1 MEVINKM
8 NTSNKN
14 SKEVKKKIEEKLHH
28 KNIWDYGTSA
38 AIGLTIIVMMISG
51 CKAVLFLKS
60 QSRKIKETTRPQV
73 NFMASESKIDNV
85 FNRLSDEAKV
95 TILGAA
101 RMGLTHPSAGQALY
115 DNFKKVAMA
124 NDVELKR
131 EDMPENLLEIFIE
144 KTLSTY
150 MDRFNG
156 TNRQG

>member
-1 MEVINKM
+1 
-8 NTSNKN
+8 
-14 SKEVKKKIEEKLHH
+14 
-28 KNIWDYGTSA
+28 
-38 AIGLTIIVMMISG
+38 
-51 CKAVLFLKS
+51 
-60 QSRKIKETTRPQV
+60 
-73 NFMASESKIDNV
+73 MASESKIDNV